1 MIAFPPCKINLGL
14 NILSKRQDGFHNIET
29 CFYPI
34 PWTDILEVIPAGE
47 TEVTFSGN
55 SIPGRAEQNLC
66 LKAYELVKNDFDI
79 EPLKIHLHKII
90 PIGAG
95 LGGGSSDAAFT
106 LRLLSHVFDLNLS
119 PGLLRKYASQL
130 GSDCSFFMQDKPQ
143 LGFGKGEILHDLDI
157 TLKGFWLILVKPPI
171 HISTQQAYSGVV
183 PKLPQIKLAE
193 ILQLPVAQWK
203 GLLKNDFEESIFK
216 LYPEVATIKNQLY
229 AKGAV
234 YASMS
239 GSGSSVFGLF
249 EKPVQLKKSFP
260 NMEYWEGTLQW

>member
-1 MIAFPPCKINLGL
+1 M
-14 NILSKRQDGFHNIET
+14 
-29 CFYPI
+29 
-34 PWTDILEVIPAGE
+34 
-47 TEVTFSGN
+47 
-55 SIPGRAEQNLC
+55 
-66 LKAYELVKNDFDI
+66 
-79 EPLKIHLHKII
+79 
-90 PIGAG
+90 
-95 LGGGSSDAAFT
+95 
-106 LRLLSHVFDLNLS
+106 
-119 PGLLRKYASQL
+119 
-130 GSDCSFFMQDKPQ
+130 
-143 LGFGKGEILHDLDI
+143 
-157 TLKGFWLILVKPPI
+157 
-171 HISTQQAYSGVV
+171 

>member
-79 EPLKIHLHKII
+79 EPVKIHLHKII

-143 LGFGKGEILHDLDI
+143 LGFGKGELLHDLDI

-171 HISTQQAYSGVV
+171 HVSTQQAYSGVV
-183 PKLPQIKLAE
+183 PKLPQIQLAKA
-193 ILQLPVAQWK
+193 LQLPITQWK
-203 GLLKNDFEESIFK
+203 GLLENDFEESIFK
-216 LYPEVATIKNQLY
+216 QYPEVGVIKNQLY
-229 AKGAV
+229 EQGAI

-249 EKPVQLKKSFP
+249 EKPVQLNNLFSE
-260 NMEYWEGTLQW
+260 MQYWEGALG

>member
-79 EPLKIHLHKII
+79 EPVKIHLHKII

-260 NMEYWEGTLQW
+260 NMEYWEGILQ

>member
-29 CFYPI
+29 CSYPI

-66 LKAYELVKNDFDI
+66 LKAYELIKNDFGI
-79 EPLKIHLHKII
+79 GPVKIHLHKII

-95 LGGGSSDAAFT
+95 LGGGSSDAAYT
-106 LRLLSHVFDLNLS
+106 LRLLSNVFELS
-119 PGLLRKYASQL
+119 LTPDQLRKYAAQL
-130 GSDCSFFMQDKPQ
+130 GSDCSFFTQDKPQ
-143 LGFGKGEILHDLDI
+143 LGSGKGELLHDLDI
-157 TLKGFWLILVKPPI
+157 TLNGFWLILVKPPT

-183 PKLPQIKLAE
+183 PKSPKTTLHE
-193 ILQLPVAQWK
+193 ILPLPPSRWK
-203 GLLKNDFEESIFK
+203 GSLENDFEESIFSI
-216 LYPEVATIKNQLY
+216 YPEISTIKNQLY
-229 AKGAV
+229 AQGAV

-260 NMEYWEGTLQW
+260 NMEYWEGTLQ

>member
-66 LKAYELVKNDFDI
+66 LKAYELIKNDFSI
-79 EPLKIHLHKII
+79 GPVKIHLHKII

-95 LGGGSSDAAFT
+95 LGGGSSDAAYT
-106 LRLLSHVFDLNLS
+106 LRLLSNVFDLNLS
-119 PGLLRKYASQL
+119 PDQLSKYASQL
-130 GSDCSFFMQDKPQ
+130 GSDCSFFTQDKPQ
-143 LGFGKGEILHDLDI
+143 LGSGKGEILRELDI
-157 TLKGFWLILVKPPI
+157 NLKGFWLILVKPPI
-171 HISTQQAYSGVV
+171 HVSTQQAYSGVV
-183 PKLPQIKLAE
+183 PKQPQIQLAE
-193 ILQLPVAQWK
+193 ALQLPITRWK
-203 GLLKNDFEESIFK
+203 GLLENDFEESIFK
-216 LYPEVATIKNQLY
+216 QYPEVGVIKNQLY
-229 AKGAV
+229 EQGAI

-249 EKPVQLKKSFP
+249 EKPVQLNNLFSE
-260 NMEYWEGTLQW
+260 MQYWEGALG

>member
-79 EPLKIHLHKII
+79 EPVKIHLHKII

-229 AKGAV
+229 AQGAV

-260 NMEYWEGTLQW
+260 NMEYWEGTLQ

>member
-1 MIAFPPCKINLGL
+1 
-14 NILSKRQDGFHNIET
+14 
-29 CFYPI
+29 
-34 PWTDILEVIPAGE
+34 
-47 TEVTFSGN
+47 
-55 SIPGRAEQNLC
+55 
-66 LKAYELVKNDFDI
+66 
-79 EPLKIHLHKII
+79 
-90 PIGAG
+90 
-95 LGGGSSDAAFT
+95 
-106 LRLLSHVFDLNLS
+106 LLSNVFDLNLS
-119 PGLLRKYASQL
+119 PDQLSKYASQL
-130 GSDCSFFMQDKPQ
+130 GSDCSFFTQDKPQ
-143 LGFGKGEILHDLDI
+143 LGSGKGEILRELDI
-157 TLKGFWLILVKPPI
+157 NLKGFWLILVKPPI
-171 HISTQQAYSGVV
+171 HISTQQAYSGVM